1 MDARQSIAIIMGGG
15 KGTRLYPLTKDR
27 CKPAVPLVGKYRLID
42 IPISNCLN
50 SEINRIFVLTQYN
63 SESLNRHIKNTYRFD
78 TFSKGFVDILAAE
91 QTGDSDD
98 WYQGTADAVRH
109 NIKHFRFAKPK
120 YVVILSGDQLYQMD
134 FKQMLLRHIEK
145 NADISIAVIPVDR
158 ESAKEFGILKMNKKG
173 KIIEFREK
181 PKEDDILDSM
191 KISTSIL
198 NEHDVE
204 IAEGKNY
211 LASMGIYIF
220 NYDILVESL
229 DNKLEDFGK
238 HIIPAAI
245 NNYDVYSYLYNSYWE
260 DIGTIKAFYNS
271 NIDLASD
278 FKKFDFYN
286 SAYQVY
292 THARYLPISKIND
305 CKITKTLLAEGCL
318 ISHSE
323 IENSIIGLRS
333 YICSG
338 CVIKSSL
345 LMGNDHYEFAMSDHK
360 KLRLPI
366 IGIGKNTYIEKA
378 IIDKNARIGENVI
391 IKNKDNAEES
401 DGDGFSIRDGIVII
415 HKDAV
420 IPDGTVI

>member
-1 MDARQSIAIIMGGG
+1 MGGG
-15 KGTRLYPLTKDR
+15 KGTRLFPLTKDR

-134 FKQMLLRHIEK
+134 FKRMLSRHIEK

-158 ESAKEFGILKMNKKG
+158 ESAKEFGILKMNRKG
-173 KIIEFREK
+173 KIVEFKEK
-181 PKEDDILDSM
+181 PKEDAVLDSL
-191 KISTSIL
+191 KVDNNLLEGDNI
-198 NEHDVE
+198 E

-220 NYDILVESL
+220 NYDILIEAL
-229 DNKLEDFGK
+229 DNTLEDFGK

-245 NNYDVYSYLYNSYWE
+245 TNYDVYSYLYNGYWE
-260 DIGTIKAFYNS
+260 DIGTIKAFYNA
-271 NIDLASD
+271 NIDLTSE
-278 FKKFDFYN
+278 FKNFDFYN

-305 CKITKTLLAEGCL
+305 CKIIKSLIAEGCL
-318 ISHSE
+318 ITHSE

-333 YICSG
+333 YICAG

-345 LMGNDHYEFAMSDHK
+345 LMGNDHYEFAETSK
-360 KLRLPI
+360 NKTKEPI
-366 IGIGKNTYIEKA
+366 IGIGKNTFIEKA

-391 IKNKDNAEES
+391 IKNKDNVEEF
-401 DGDGFSIRDGIVII
+401 DGEGYSIRDGIVII
-415 HKDAV
+415 HKDSA